1 MYSRG
6 SNIFSI
12 LMAAVI
18 AVVVAMVFF
27 QRRQDRSMMQLPAR
41 SLRKGSRMIRAGT
54 RGVVNGAKQGLRVLS
69 R

>member
-1 MYSRG
+1 MFSRG

-12 LMAAVI
+12 LIAAII
-18 AVVVAMVFF
+18 AVVVAMIFF
-27 QRRQDRSMMQLPAR
+27 QRRHDRPVMQLPAR
-41 SLRKGSRMIRAGT
+41 SLRKGNRMIRAGT